1 MTKEEATSQITHSI
15 FHSIYAKFSKARMKL
30 YSWRHLGWLV
40 LLVAALNVV
49 CIGGKRRAFGIF
61 VAALHTAYN
70 DTSMT
75 ELNWVGDSYAAL
87 GFFLMPF
94 ATTVIIRLNRP
105 YRSTMFTAGLLIFV
119 SCMTSAAVPSPG
131 YLFLTHTLIHGLGST
146 LILCGTSLVTAEYF
160 DKSHRFH
167 VLATAFVSGGP
178 YGVLIFGPLYSNLI
192 QNYGWQV
199 AFQISGVLFLFV
211 TCLAG
216 IVFLSRDM
224 FEYHQAMTE
233 TPDISDENSVNK
245 SLRRQSLLLRN
256 SPKASDGR
264 GWAFCSIDHMK
275 NNPQVFIWAFERL
288 IHNLVIYGLLMNMTA
303 YVSQALN
310 DQLVLGARVNLYFG
324 VGESVVFT
332 IGALI
337 GDRIRG
343 YLAFAYFIGASF
355 AALFLIIMQKT
366 YEDINVVYILAGFT
380 GATVGVGNTFLYA
393 TSEEVMLVHGSIA
406 FPMTKMIAGIGM
418 LLAPL
423 FSGAIIDGFG
433 YGGFFISMAVLV
445 TIRVILLGFI
455 CYILHRKKKLILAS
469 EKEQLPTNGNE
480 LYHCCQNTNNP
491 CNEKLTNLNSVNSNG
506 NTVFVADAAYPE
518 STRSDLENRIQLSS
532 QWYHENDRKL
542 P

>member
-1 MTKEEATSQITHSI
+1 MTKEEATSQLAQSL
-15 FHSIYAKFSKARMKL
+15 FHSINAHFSRARIKL
-30 YSWRHLGWLV
+30 YGWRHLGWLV

-61 VAALHTAYN
+61 VAALHNAYN

-94 ATTVIIRLNRP
+94 ATTAIIRLNRP
-105 YRSTMFTAGLLIFV
+105 YRSTMFIAGLLIFL

-131 YLFLTHTLIHGLGST
+131 YLFLTHTIIHGLGST
-146 LILCGTSLVTAEYF
+146 LILCGTSLVTGEYF

-192 QNYGWQV
+192 QNYGWRV

-216 IVFLSRDM
+216 IVFLSRDT
-224 FEYHQAMTE
+224 FEYHQAIAE
-233 TPDISDENSVNK
+233 TSEVIDENPVNK
-245 SLRRQSLLLRN
+245 SLRRQSILLRN

-264 GWAFCSIDHMK
+264 GWAFCSIEHMK
-275 NNPQVFIWAFERL
+275 NNPQVFIWGFERL

-310 DQLVLGARVNLYFG
+310 DQLVMGARVNLYFG
-324 VGESVVFT
+324 IGESVVFT

-343 YLAFAYFIGASF
+343 HLATAYFIGALF
-355 AALFLIIMQKT
+355 AALFLLIMQKT

-433 YGGFFISMAVLV
+433 YGGFFISMAILV
-445 TIRVILLGFI
+445 SIRVILLGII
-455 CYILHRKKKLILAS
+455 CFILHRRKKLILAT
-469 EKEQLPTNGNE
+469 ENEELPKNTNE
-480 LYHCCQNTNNP
+480 LYHCCQNTDKP
-491 CNEKLTNLNSVNSNG
+491 CSDKLTSLNMENDNITF
-506 NTVFVADAAYPE
+506 NTDGIHAD
-518 STRSDLENRIQLSS
+518 STRLDLEKRIQTSS
-532 QWYHENDRKL
+532 EWYHENDRKI

>member
-1 MTKEEATSQITHSI
+1 MTKEEATSQLTQSI
-15 FHSIYAKFSKARMKL
+15 FHTIYAHFSRARLKL
-30 YSWRHLGWLV
+30 YGWRHLGWLV

-61 VAALHTAYN
+61 VAALHKAYN

-75 ELNWVGDSYAAL
+75 ELNWVGDSYAAV

-94 ATTVIIRLNRP
+94 ATTAIIRLNRP
-105 YRSTMFTAGLLIFV
+105 YRFTMLLAGLLIFV

-146 LILCGTSLVTAEYF
+146 LILCGTSLVTGEYF

-199 AFQISGVLFLFV
+199 AFQLSGLLFLFV

-216 IVFLSRDM
+216 IVFISRDM
-224 FEYHQAMTE
+224 FEYHQAISE
-233 TPDISDENSVNK
+233 TFEASEENSLDQ
-245 SLRRQSLLLRN
+245 SLRRDSLLLRN

-264 GWAFCSIDHMK
+264 GWAFCSFEHLK
-275 NNPQVFIWAFERL
+275 NNPQVFVWGFERL
-288 IHNLVIYGLLMNMTA
+288 LHNLVIYGLLMNMTA

-324 VGESVVFT
+324 IGESVVFT
-332 IGALI
+332 VGALI

-343 YLAFAYFIGASF
+343 YLAFVYFIGASF
-355 AALFLIIMQKT
+355 AALFLLIMQNT
-366 YEDINVVYILAGFT
+366 YEDINVVYVLAGFT

-393 TSEEVMLVHGSIA
+393 TSEEIMLVHGSIA

-445 TIRVILLGFI
+445 SIRVILLGLI
-455 CYILHRKKKLILAS
+455 CYILHRKKKFIIDT
-469 EKEQLPTNGNE
+469 EKQHVFTNENN
-480 LYHCCQNTNNP
+480 LYHCCKNTNKP
-491 CNEKLTNLNSVNSNG
+491 CNDKITELTKTDNIKSEVKNGLYFDSKVN
-506 NTVFVADAAYPE
+506 
-518 STRSDLENRIQLSS
+518 DLEKRIQISS
-532 QWYHENDRKL
+532 EWYHENDRRI

>member
-15 FHSIYAKFSKARMKL
+15 FHSIYANFSKARMKL
-30 YSWRHLGWLV
+30 YRWRHLGWLV

-178 YGVLIFGPLYSNLI
+178 Y
-192 QNYGWQV
+192 
-199 AFQISGVLFLFV
+199 
-211 TCLAG
+211 AG

-224 FEYHQAMTE
+224 FEYHQAMTD
-233 TPDISDENSVNK
+233 TPDGFDENSVNK

-445 TIRVILLGFI
+445 TIRVVLLGFI

-469 EKEQLPTNGNE
+469 EKDQLPTNGGNE
-480 LYHCCQNTNNP
+480 LYHCCQNTDNP

-506 NTVFVADAAYPE
+506 NAVFIADAAYPE
-518 STRSDLENRIQLSS
+518 STRSDLENRIQISS
-532 QWYHENDRKL
+532 QWYQENDRKL